1 MKENNCNII
10 KDVLPLYVDDVV
22 SEDTKKMV
30 NNHLEDC
37 QECRKELDLMK
48 KEIYIP
54 AEKEITVIKNF
65 NKKFKQKK
73 LIVSAISIILTGL
86 MLFGMFFLTFHYA
99 RFIPYS
105 ESLIKIQ
112 EEGDELVSHYY
123 GESYYGTS
131 AIEPIKLEIDGKEK
145 NVMFF
150 YYTKTISDSPTR
162 KLFKNKYSSVES
174 EFTFILGKK
183 ENIDAIYYTEFSS
196 PFDMFS
202 KKIETEEE
210 QKAYYDDLIETGELV
225 WRR

>member
-10 KDVLPLYVDDVV
+10 KDILPLYVDDVV
-22 SEDTKKMV
+22 SDDTKKMI
-30 NNHLEDC
+30 NDHLEHC
-37 QECRKELDLMK
+37 LECRRELDFMK

-54 AEKEITVIKNF
+54 AEKETIIENF
-65 NKKFKQKK
+65 KKKFKHKK
-73 LIVSAISIILTGL
+73 LIISGISIILTGL
-86 MLFGMFFLTFHYA
+86 ILFGMFFLTFHYA
-99 RFIPYS
+99 RFIEYN
-105 ESLIKIQ
+105 EKLIKIE

-162 KLFKNKYSSVES
+162 KLFKNKDSSIES
-174 EFTFILGKK
+174 DFTFILGKK

-196 PFDMFS
+196 RFDMFS

-210 QKAYYDDLIETGELV
+210 QKAYYDDLVENGELV
-225 WRR
+225 WGR